1 MSGKPDA
8 GGGGGRPLLNGF
20 TAGTAVAA
28 AAMLAALYEVFVLA
42 PVEATMGIVQKI
54 FYFHVPCAF
63 AAYAGFILCGIG
75 SLLFL
80 LTRRPRFDALA
91 AASAEVGLV
100 FCALVLTTGPLWA
113 RGAWGVYWVWDPQLT
128 TTLLLCLIYLAYAF
142 LRQFAGESDGGR
154 RFAAVLG
161 MLGTLDIYVIRTSVQ
176 RWRGQHPLVMRK
188 GGQGLLPE
196 MREAWLVSTVAILL
210 VFGLL
215 LYLRYRLERSRQAV
229 ERLHLD
235 IAEAS

>member
-1 MSGKPDA
+1 MK
-8 GGGGGRPLLNGF
+8 RGF
-20 TAGTAVAA
+20 PTFAAFSALTAA
-28 AAMLAALYEVFVLA
+28 ALLASLYQIFVLA

-63 AAYAGFILCGIG
+63 AAYAGFILCGVG

-80 LTRRPRFDALA
+80 VTRRAKFDALA
-91 AASAEVGLV
+91 ASGAEVGLI
-100 FCALVLTTGPLWA
+100 FCTLVLTTGPLWA

-128 TTLLLCLIYLAYAF
+128 STLLLYLIYLAYTF
-142 LRQFAGESDGGR
+142 LRQFAGDSEGGR

-161 MLGTLDIYVIRTSVQ
+161 LLGTLDIYVIRTSVQ
-176 RWRGQHPLVMRK
+176 RWRGQHPLVIRE

-196 MREAWLVSTVAILL
+196 MREAWLVSTAAILL
-210 VFGLL
+210 IFALL

-229 ERLHLD
+229 DHLHLD
-235 IAEAS
+235 LAEAS